1 MLHRCAGVQI
11 ANQAWGWEAR
21 IGRTA
26 EHSWCLQ
33 QLDTRTYIGKREDI
47 RSLAC
52 RVHALLV
59 YPPLSKKVWK
69 LPRWRMTVHE
79 EKSSSL
85 CCESCSPVIGCSM
98 PSRLAAKLLQEDMD
112 GALVEQLHQATSQA
126 LLRSGTG

>member
-47 RSLAC
+47 RSLG
-52 RVHALLV
+52 
-59 YPPLSKKVWK
+59 LSC
-69 LPRWRMTVHE
+69 PRTTCVSATIKE
-79 EKSSSL
+79 SLEASSL
-85 CCESCSPVIGCSM
+85 ADDSS
-98 PSRLAAKLLQEDMD
+98 
-112 GALVEQLHQATSQA
+112 
-126 LLRSGTG
+126 